1 MLHGAATPGRIDRRE
16 PVVICFLG
24 LTCGSAC
31 FLAISDQTDVGV
43 SSALP
48 LALAF
53 SVIPMLCPLTR
64 LAVRSA
70 VDRRGWQL
78 FHVLQP
84 SQDDLG
90 SLYTPAVLCSR
101 RMVQQLPSQTA
112 YLLVQASQPL
122 WLANIHDAC
131 ERSFRFN
138 LVTRL

>member
-1 MLHGAATPGRIDRRE
+1 MRFCLFSCHFRPDRRGRIQRITAGLGFFGHPNAVPPDPPCGKVGRR
-16 PVVICFLG
+16 
-24 LTCGSAC
+24 
-31 FLAISDQTDVGV
+31 
-43 SSALP
+43 
-48 LALAF
+48 
-53 SVIPMLCPLTR
+53 
-64 LAVRSA
+64 
-70 VDRRGWQL
+70 DRRGWQL